1 MNIWFRHYFIC
12 HSVHTFVL
20 VYVPEC
26 GLYEAEVAVLRHLA
40 LALSNS
46 SANLSALFISGLTLW
61 VKDSGVRWG
70 AVD

>member
-1 MNIWFRHYFIC
+1 M
-12 HSVHTFVL
+12 HTFVF
-20 VYVPEC
+20 VCVPEC
-26 GLYEAEVAVLRHLA
+26 GLYEAEVAFLRHCA

-46 SANLSALFISGLTLW
+46 CAKLSALFISGLTLW